1 MSLTNILDDLHKNG
15 CPIKRETLNRYIK
28 ILEEAKIIYPCYR
41 FDPKSRK
48 SISGEQKYYLADLG
62 FYFAFNTDKRIN
74 YGPALE
80 NIVYIY
86 AKSKGYEISVGRIG
100 KLECDFILSKDN
112 FDYAYV
118 LGLHIVLHVRYRIF
132 PVNEYMSST
141 LRAYSYPL
149 PSVQQGT
156 HNKSHFP
163 LASHTHPHC
172 NCQRMPV

>member
-80 NIVYIY
+80 NIVTSMQNRKDM
-86 AKSKGYEISVGRIG
+86 KSVSDGSESWSAISFSRRII
-100 KLECDFILSKDN
+100 LITPMSLVFIL
-112 FDYAYV
+112 FYMFA
-118 LGLHIVLHVRYRIF
+118 IVFSR
-132 PVNEYMSST
+132 
-141 LRAYSYPL
+141 
-149 PSVQQGT
+149 
-156 HNKSHFP
+156 
-163 LASHTHPHC
+163 
-172 NCQRMPV
+172 